1 MKKIFNITEK
11 EIIEI
16 IKIAFEDGENW
27 GVTYST
33 WFIPTESRTNKEK
46 EKTINKIIEAIKE
59 KEIYKKSNI

>member
-27 GVTYST
+27 GVAYST
-33 WFIPTESRTNKEK
+33 WFIPTESQTN
-46 EKTINKIIEAIKE
+46 KE